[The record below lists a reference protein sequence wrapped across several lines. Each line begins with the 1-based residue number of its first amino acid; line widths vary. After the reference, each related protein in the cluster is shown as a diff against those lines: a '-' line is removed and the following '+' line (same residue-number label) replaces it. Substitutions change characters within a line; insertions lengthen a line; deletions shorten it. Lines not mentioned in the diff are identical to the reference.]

1 MRFTYDDTVDAM
13 AVELVPGANSART
26 RRIARDVHL
35 DFDSRGRLISVEVL
49 NASAHYDPQ
58 ELAAMASPE
67 HLLTLAEAGDESGLS
82 AATLRKQIHNG
93 KLYAIKQG
101 RDWMVPEH
109 VLWNYLE
116 TRDPRGRRSPTEKC
130 RA

>member
-13 AVELVPGANSART
+13 AVELAPGTKSART

-35 DFDSRGRLISVEVL
+35 DFDSRGRLISLEVL

-58 ELAAMASPE
+58 ELVAMATPE
-67 HLLTLAEAGDESGLS
+67 HLLTLAEAGEESGLS

-93 KLYAIKQG
+93 KLHAIRQG
-101 RDWMVPEH
+101 RDWMVAEH